1 MRWTDEIAV
10 YTGGN
15 VQIPKARNLQMCK
28 TVLSKGKIAAPW
40 RQADFS
46 FYWIQFLQGKD
57 CLQSLLLSA
66 ILLILRFYLWSFCLN
81 VLFLWSSDLE
91 LWSVRMSLNRLQ
103 TWTEVLWVFLPIIEH
118 GSSNAWAKNLS
129 PYCSQ
134 IDVWQWVDQ
143 MATWSSSRFSFLT
156 QSFELSITLSNLW
169 DLWVFARQPLQLK
182 TLTPRD
188 NSSSCTNRRVSS
200 KGTDTISPSFAP
212 QTGYLWSITFCSRFR
227 GPLCQP
233 LSLSLSL
240 SLSEKSDQ
248 QWKLCLV
255 VAFSQ
260 WAYGPNALRNQSFTG
275 ANVY

>member
-1 MRWTDEIAV
+1 MRWTDELAV

-28 TVLSKGKIAAPW
+28 TVLSKGEIAAPW
-40 RQADFS
+40 RQPDFS

-66 ILLILRFYLWSFCLN
+66 ILLILWFYLWSFCLN
-81 VLFLWSSDLE
+81 VLFLWSSDFE
-91 LWSVRMSLNRLQ
+91 LCSVQMSLNRLQ

-143 MATWSSSRFSFLT
+143 MATWSSGRFSFLP
-156 QSFELSITLSNLW
+156 QSFEPSMTSSNLW
-169 DLWVFARQPLQLK
+169 DLWVLARQPLQLK

-227 GPLCQP
+227 GRNLNSCA
-233 LSLSLSL
+233 SLSLSL
-240 SLSEKSDQ
+240 SPRRVTNNENF
-248 QWKLCLV
+248 V
-255 VAFSQ
+255 
-260 WAYGPNALRNQSFTG
+260 
-275 ANVY
+275 